1 MDERRRSV
9 AAKYKR
15 YIGLGVNS
23 KRKSPSSFYGS
34 PSDVE
39 PLMTRLKTARATGSG
54 DAQLDGA
61 VDPLVA
67 AGEQLVSVWTPM
79 DSYFRTKAFL
89 DDDWAKAKE
98 SDAVMTAGFT
108 GVIASTDKLG
118 KELDSLQDAQRMERM
133 AKLKEQGDR

>member
-1 MDERRRSV
+1 
-9 AAKYKR
+9 
-15 YIGLGVNS
+15 
-23 KRKSPSSFYGS
+23 
-34 PSDVE
+34 
-39 PLMTRLKTARATGSG
+39 MTRLKTARATGSG

-118 KELDSLQDAQRMERM
+118 KELDRLQDAQRMERM